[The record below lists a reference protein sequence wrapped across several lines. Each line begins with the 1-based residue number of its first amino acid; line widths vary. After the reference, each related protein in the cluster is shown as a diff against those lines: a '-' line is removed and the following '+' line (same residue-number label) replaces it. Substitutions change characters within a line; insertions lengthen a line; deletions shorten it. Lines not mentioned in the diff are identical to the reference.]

1 MGPTQGP
8 FFGGRNMNTAKI
20 MIFMFMGFMSIIG
33 FFLMG
38 IDKAKAKRGAWRIPE
53 KTLLG
58 TALLGGGAGV
68 WLGMEVFRHKTK
80 HWYFKY
86 GVPVICILEILAVL
100 YSNFNISIGL
110 LDF

>member
-1 MGPTQGP
+1 MP
-8 FFGGRNMNTAKI
+8 NKKM
-20 MIFMFMGFMSIIG
+20 MILLFMGFMSIIG
-33 FFLMG
+33 FVLMG
-38 IDKAKAKRGAWRIPE
+38 LDKAKAKKGAWRIPE

-58 TALLGGGAGV
+58 TALLGGGAGI
-68 WLGMEVFRHKTK
+68 WLGMEIFHHKTK

-100 YSNFNISIGL
+100 FVNINISIGL

>member
-1 MGPTQGP
+1 MP
-8 FFGGRNMNTAKI
+8 NTKM
-20 MIFMFMGFMSIIG
+20 MILLFMGFMSIIG
-33 FFLMG
+33 FVLMG
-38 IDKAKAKRGAWRIPE
+38 LDKAKAKKGAWRIPE

-58 TALLGGGAGV
+58 TALLGGGAGI
-68 WLGMEVFRHKTK
+68 WLGMEIFHHKTK

-100 YSNFNISIGL
+100 FVNINISVGL